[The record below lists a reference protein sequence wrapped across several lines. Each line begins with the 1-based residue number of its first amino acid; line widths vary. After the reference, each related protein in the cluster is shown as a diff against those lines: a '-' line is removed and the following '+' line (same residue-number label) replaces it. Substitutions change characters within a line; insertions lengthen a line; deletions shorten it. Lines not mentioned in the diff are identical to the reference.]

1 MPERLPSEVPSD
13 VGAQASL
20 HAIAEILRDPRPLT
34 HEIRTVLADL
44 VDELGRVLATAAV
57 PPAEVAHLAESTAL
71 LARAVHRQ
79 ETPGLLA
86 AARDRVEA
94 AIFAAESK
102 APLTAGLVRRLLD
115 TLADIGI

>member
-1 MPERLPSEVPSD
+1 MPEQSPSEVPAGTG
-13 VGAQASL
+13 VQTSL
-20 HAIAEILRDPRPLT
+20 HTIAEILRDPRPLT
-34 HEIRTVLADL
+34 HEIRSVLADL

-57 PPAEVAHLAESTAL
+57 PPTEVALLAESTAL

-94 AIFAAESK
+94 AILAAESK
-102 APLTAGLVRRLLD
+102 APLTAGLVRRVLD
-115 TLADIGI
+115 TLANIGI